1 MPGEPWF
8 KPQNKTT
15 NLKKKRLT
23 QSTFSNYSG
32 LKLEISG
39 RRTSRIGP
47 ENGNYRT
54 LKINEQR
61 AK

>member
-1 MPGEPWF
+1 MPRESWF
-8 KPQNKTT
+8 KSQNKTT
-15 NLKKKRLT
+15 NLKKERLT

-32 LKLEISG
+32 IKLEISS

>member
-1 MPGEPWF
+1 MPGKPWF

-15 NLKKKRLT
+15 NLKKEKLI
-23 QSTFSNYSG
+23 QSTFSTYNG
-32 LKLEISG
+32 IKLESSS
-39 RRTSRIGP
+39 RSTTRIGP

-61 AK
+61 MK